1 MKGSRPLT
9 NPEIRAVINHFNTV
23 ANPRR
28 HRGCQDRNKAIFLLG
43 ISTGLRVG
51 ELSKLKIG
59 DVYRNDRVKPDIYL
73 KGKDTKTRESRL
85 VPLNKDAQNAI
96 KLAIKWQKETFGS
109 YCLDSPL
116 FMGETGRGLQARGI
130 EKFIRKTFQSCGIQ
144 GKVSTHSMR
153 KTFATRLYEATN
165 CLYTVKEILGH
176 SSIDMTRRYI
186 GITYSKLHEAVN
198 LINIRS
204 SAKKDSLS
212 IQKSR
217 TVYG

>member
-9 NPEIRAVINHFNTV
+9 NPEVKAIINHFNTV
-23 ANPRR
+23 ADPK
-28 HRGCQDRNKAIFLLG
+28 HHIGCQDRNKAIFLLG

-51 ELSKLKIG
+51 ELSKLKNW
-59 DVYRNDRVKPDIYL
+59 DVYEHERVKPDIYL
-73 KGKDTKTRESRL
+73 KGRDTKTRQSRS
-85 VPLNKDAQNAI
+85 VPLNKDAQNAV

-109 YCLDSPL
+109 FSLESPL
-116 FMGETGRGLQARGI
+116 FVSEIGSGLQTGGI
-130 EKFIRKTFQSCGIQ
+130 DQMLRKVFNDCRIQ

-186 GITYSKLHEAVN
+186 GMTYTKLHNAVN
-198 LINIRS
+198 LINIYS
-204 SAKKDSLS
+204 PVKKDSLP
-212 IQKSR
+212 IQNTS